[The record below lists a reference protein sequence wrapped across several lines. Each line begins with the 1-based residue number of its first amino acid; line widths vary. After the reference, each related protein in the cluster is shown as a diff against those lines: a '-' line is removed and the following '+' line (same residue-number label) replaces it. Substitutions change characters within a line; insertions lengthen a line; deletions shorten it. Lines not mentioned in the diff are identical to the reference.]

1 MLVCCWKQVRNQFK
15 TDTNSTFTQ
24 IWFGKFKTTRLR
36 IKKILL
42 EQSPSTLNTY
52 TYSNLKN
59 KSLTF
64 IHLQWGSEIQ
74 TSLDFEWSKRGW
86 VANGLDFKWVLKY
99 GSPVIWNHCHF
110 VKKTKTFE
118 IRKKCLNFECSGFWM
133 VVTKAISIAKVRPF

>member
-1 MLVCCWKQVRNQFK
+1 MKNGNIQVPAMGYILWHISALSVQFLNVTK
-15 TDTNSTFTQ
+15 TDYIFGRNSKTKPFKIWIEVPIQ
-24 IWFGKFKTTRLR
+24 I
-36 IKKILL
+36 
-42 EQSPSTLNTY
+42 
-52 TYSNLKN
+52 
-59 KSLTF
+59 
-64 IHLQWGSEIQ
+64 QWGSEIQ

-86 VANGLDFKWVLKY
+86 VANGLDFEWVLKY